1 MTPQEWLR
9 AIEVWSPFPQF
20 VGASASEQQH
30 CLEFIAEFLGEKY
43 PPELFCEATV
53 RVATRHCE
61 TFPNYYWCCRVLEGR
76 L

>member
-1 MTPQEWLR
+1 MTPHEWLR
-9 AIEVWSPFPQF
+9 AIEVWSPFI
-20 VGASASEQQH
+20 V
-30 CLEFIAEFLGEKY
+30 IADPAHTKEECIEAIGDALARNF